1 MFAGTLLQV
10 LQTSFLSSRLSFP
23 CSIIVADGRQ
33 LEDLAC
39 SPLVGLKRGGGVL
52 LLEHNAGSTLH
63 LFLLLRWSLPSPES
77 PLRKA
82 FIITLI
88 FRGPF
93 TTC

>member
-39 SPLVGLKRGGGVL
+39 SPLVGLKGGVL

-63 LFLLLRWSLPSPES
+63 LLLLSLVTAQSGKS
-77 PLRKA
+77 SA
-82 FIITLI
+82 
-88 FRGPF
+88 
-93 TTC
+93 